1 MNVDAYTVETNIF
14 IVFFLSLSWN
24 SPIVA
29 LECLVDEAIFEYIYI
44 YVRVHV
50 LGQKSFLFDAKKGK
64 TSITAKR
71 HEQFLFVATPI
82 FPFFRERKDPRGN
95 RILSRSESS
104 TRFPSVNWNGSNSS
118 SRDEPW
124 VGILGGMPPRCWRY

>member
-1 MNVDAYTVETNIF
+1 MLIPLKR
-14 IVFFLSLSWN
+14 IFLSYSFSLFPGTRQLLLSSASSMKQFSN
-24 SPIVA
+24 
-29 LECLVDEAIFEYIYI
+29 IYI

>member
-1 MNVDAYTVETNIF
+1 MLIPLKR
-14 IVFFLSLSWN
+14 IFLSYSFSLFAGTRQLLLSN
-24 SPIVA
+24 ASSMKQ
-29 LECLVDEAIFEYIYI
+29 FSNIYI
-44 YVRVHV
+44 RTRARS
-50 LGQKSFLFDAKKGK
+50 GSESFLFDAKKGK

-95 RILSRSESS
+95 CILSRSESS

-118 SRDEPW
+118 SRDEPSW